1 MERRGSFEGAGFS
14 AACLFLLISD
24 CGRRLVVVAVRPMH
38 SKPWTLTAIPLSLPL
53 SLPLV
58 TLLLSLPLPSLGPCL
73 LPACLHVCE
82 CSGVYSGAA
91 EVMCASGG
99 VCSPS

>member
-1 MERRGSFEGAGFS
+1 M
-14 AACLFLLISD
+14 
-24 CGRRLVVVAVRPMH
+24 AVRPMH
-38 SKPWTLTAIPLSLPL
+38 SKPWTLTATPLSLPLSLSL

-73 LPACLHVCE
+73 LPACLHACD
-82 CSGVYSGAA
+82 CSGVYRGAA